1 MSEQINIEQFNSD
14 ALKQLTIPFAQ
25 YTKEATSA
33 ITKIKETITQ
43 SISNGYTFSNT
54 NAEISKKISI
64 VLMKESDE
72 MLENDTKYIRTTE
85 DCTVYPESND
95 IQQWLIDTIKKIT
108 EYKPLNPMALEN
120 MKKKGLSPKKQ
131 IGEMLI
137 FLVVPS
143 RTHIN
148 IAIYIPSIYQ
158 DGFSIENFI
167 SSSMKDYI
175 YDITVK
181 DNYGFVN
188 YPHDSPMKER
198 DTISRLF
205 FEQLKKVGIYKDDTD
220 NEEILFAS
228 EFAD

>member
-1 MSEQINIEQFNSD
+1 
-14 ALKQLTIPFAQ
+14 
-25 YTKEATSA
+25 
-33 ITKIKETITQ
+33 
-43 SISNGYTFSNT
+43 
-54 NAEISKKISI
+54 
-64 VLMKESDE
+64 
-72 MLENDTKYIRTTE
+72 
-85 DCTVYPESND
+85 
-95 IQQWLIDTIKKIT
+95 
-108 EYKPLNPMALEN
+108 MALEN